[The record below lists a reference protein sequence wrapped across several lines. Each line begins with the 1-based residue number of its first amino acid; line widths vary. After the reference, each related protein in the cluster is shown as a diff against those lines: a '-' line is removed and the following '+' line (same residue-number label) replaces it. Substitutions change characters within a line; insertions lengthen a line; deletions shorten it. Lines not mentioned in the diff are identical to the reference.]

1 MPVGTYCRR
10 PPCTVDVAETVRL
23 AAERMDA
30 EGVGCAVVVEG
41 SRPVGMITDRDA
53 ALEILTKRLDAGAVR
68 AGEIATRPLL
78 TLSEDASLLD
88 AMQLIRRHA
97 VRRVPVTGAGG
108 ELIGLLSADDL
119 MQIAAAELGGLAAAI
134 RTQVPARDSEASQAR
149 ASEARTSKTKER

>member
-10 PPCTVDVAETVRL
+10 PPCTVEAGETVRL
-23 AAERMDA
+23 AAERMDS
-30 EGVGCAVVVEG
+30 EGVGCAIVVEG

-68 AGEIATRPLL
+68 AGEIATRPLHS
-78 TLSEDASLLD
+78 LSEDASLSD

-97 VRRVPVTGAGG
+97 VRRLPVTGAGG
-108 ELIGLLSADDL
+108 AVIGLLAADDL

-134 RTQVPARDSEASQAR
+134 RTQVPERSSEA
-149 ASEARTSKTKER
+149 KED